1 MSRRLYPIRMLWP
14 LLAMLCG
21 LGSCT
26 KEIDIRPRAEVQV
39 VASCILANTDVQ
51 HLKLSYSKEMGRGH
65 YFDEVEQATAT
76 LYEEGIAVGVFTKVG
91 YGDWELHFRPTPER
105 HYRLEVELPQ
115 RPTLR
120 ATTTMPSPVAV
131 RRKRGLRSPT
141 TRTFIQR
148 QLSEPY
154 WILCLRSSLKEL
166 PADPQRLPTLE
177 QDPKVDLFK
186 EIATD
191 HRRVD
196 QFNGI
201 GELSKWDPDHQQ
213 AALYHYYTR
222 VVPPR
227 GGEKELP
234 YEFVV
239 QHAPVPA
246 SFVVFRAASAEY
258 DRYLRSVIEKMQFYE
273 SEGDPSAWFDQTVVY
288 SNIEHGLGIFG
299 AYYQTAYYYHEA
311 LPI

>member
-1 MSRRLYPIRMLWP
+1 MNRRLYPIRTLWP

-26 KEIDIRPRAEVQV
+26 KEIDIRPQTEVQV

-76 LYEEGIAVGVFTKVG
+76 LYEEGTTVGVFTKVG
-91 YGDWELHFRPTPER
+91 YGDWELHFRPTPGR
-105 HYRLEVELPQ
+105 HYRLEVEVPQ
-115 RPTLR
+115 RPTLC

-131 RRKRGLRSPT
+131 QRKRGLRSPT
-141 TRTFIQR
+141 TCTFIQR

-166 PADPQRLPTLE
+166 PANPQRLPTLE

-196 QFNGI
+196 QFNGV
-201 GELSKWDPDHQQ
+201 GELSKWDSQHEQ

-222 VVPPR
+222 IVPPR
-227 GGEKELP
+227 GGEQGLP

-258 DRYLRSVIEKMQFYE
+258 DRYLRSVIEKMLFYE
-273 SEGDPSAWFDQTVVY
+273 SEGDPSAWFEQTVVY

>member
-1 MSRRLYPIRMLWP
+1 MNRRLYPIRTLWP

-26 KEIDIRPRAEVQV
+26 KEIDIRPQTEVQV

-91 YGDWELHFRPTPER
+91 DGDWELHFRPTPER
-105 HYRLEVELPQ
+105 HYRLEVEVPQ

-166 PADPQRLPTLE
+166 PANPQRLPTLE

-196 QFNGI
+196 QFNGV
-201 GELSKWDPDHQQ
+201 GELSKWDSQHEQ

-222 VVPPR
+222 IVPPR
-227 GGEKELP
+227 GGEQGLP

-258 DRYLRSVIEKMQFYE
+258 DRYLRSVIEKMLFYE
-273 SEGDPSAWFDQTVVY
+273 SEGDPSAWFEQTVVY

>member
-1 MSRRLYPIRMLWP
+1 MNQRLYPIRTLWP

-26 KEIDIRPRAEVQV
+26 KEIDIRPQTEVQV

-105 HYRLEVELPQ
+105 HYRLEVEVPQ

-131 RRKRGLRSPT
+131 RRKRGRRSPT

-196 QFNGI
+196 QFNGV
-201 GELSKWDPDHQQ
+201 GELSKWDSQHEQ

-222 VVPPR
+222 IVPPR
-227 GGEKELP
+227 GGEQGLP

-258 DRYLRSVIEKMQFYE
+258 DSYLRSVVEKMLFYE
-273 SEGDPSAWFDQTVVY
+273 SEDDPAAWFDQTTIY
-288 SNIEHGLGIFG
+288 SNIEHGLGIFA
-299 AYYQTAYYYHEA
+299 AYYQTAFYYHNA
-311 LPI
+311 LP